1 MTKKKAPATK
11 KPAAKK
17 ATGKKPAGIAFTAV
31 VLDSMTK
38 QPLPRAKVSVFG
50 AGKRTA
56 SDTKLTNAEGKAKLT
71 AKPGKAYRV
80 AAEKTKY
87 CKTVVETNVMSEGVV
102 ARLRLLP
109 EDRHAAKLRGGI
121 TIYFFVYHCTTEDP
135 IQGAS
140 CSVRDVGT
148 NVTYTATTDSDGMVT
163 FNNIPTNRTYELKAQ
178 KSGFTTVTYTL
189 YLTVYDNEGQFD
201 FPLCPT

>member
-17 ATGKKPAGIAFTAV
+17 ATAKKPAGIAFTAV

-38 QPLPRAKVSVFG
+38 QPLPRVKVSVFG

-80 AAEKTKY
+80 AAEKAKY

-109 EDRHAAKLRGGI
+109 EDRQAAKLRGNI
-121 TIYFFVYHCTTEDP
+121 TIYFYVYHCTTEEP
-135 IQGAS
+135 IQGAT
-140 CSVRDVGT
+140 CTIKRVGT
-148 NVTYTATTDSDGMVT
+148 SITQSATSDADGMAT
-163 FNNIPTNRTYELKAQ
+163 FNNIATGYSYELKVQ
-178 KSGFTTVTYTL
+178 KSGYTTVTYTV
-189 YLTVYDNEGQFD
+189 YLTSYDEDAQFD